1 MIVFPCSTAAAPA
14 APPAAPPPVPVSPA
28 VSPASPPVPTTS
40 RPAPAVVWNSDDEEE
55 RELRRASGYHS
66 EEDEEDDDTDHYSI
80 TVDDDVEELDDDEQL
95 DYVSQHNTSQDSS
108 MDEDAPLSQYVA
120 SHAASAPAPASA
132 SASASASAA
141 ASDWKRNKPGTP
153 GFQWRDAENVPSR
166 YGFDGSP
173 GVRDPDLSIDSTPLD
188 CFRAFLTKEIW
199 GHIVKETN
207 R

>member
-80 TVDDDVEELDDDEQL
+80 TVDDDVEELDDEQL